1 MEDSNLSFYGGSEVI
16 LIPII
21 ELLALFIFCLYL
33 LWGYADKKRSNYFV
47 QFVTF
52 IGWFL
57 SFSLIVFIPLDIY
70 LSHK

>member
-1 MEDSNLSFYGGSEVI
+1 MEDTSLSYYGGAEVI
-16 LIPII
+16 LIPIV
-21 ELLALFIFCLYL
+21 ELIALFIFCLYL
-33 LWGYADKKRSNYFV
+33 LWGYADKKRSNHFI
-47 QFVTF
+47 QIVTF